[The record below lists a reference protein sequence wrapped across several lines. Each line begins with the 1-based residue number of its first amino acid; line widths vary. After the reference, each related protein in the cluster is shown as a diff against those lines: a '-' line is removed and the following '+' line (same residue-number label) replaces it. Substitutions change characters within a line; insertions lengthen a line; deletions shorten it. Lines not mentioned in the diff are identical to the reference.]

1 MKNKFPK
8 FNLFIHSF
16 NRLSPVGVL
25 FLVSAKVLEVDDL
38 ADIVKKLGFYFLTV
52 CGGILFHGF
61 VILPL
66 LFFLL
71 TKKNPITYIGNMGQA
86 LATAFGTSSSSAT
99 LPITIKCLEDNN
111 HIDKRVTRFVIPI
124 GSTINMDGTAL
135 YEAVAAI
142 FIAQIRGIS
151 LSFGNIVAIWFVYAT
166 GLKTNKFLKD
176 YFLVLQ
182 QLLQVSEQ
190 LVFHKQV

>member
-1 MKNKFPK
+1 MENILYKKPQRNSKNKPPSHS
-8 FNLFIHSF
+8 NLINTFS

-38 ADIVKKLGFYFLTV
+38 AEIVKKLGFYFLTV

-61 VILPL
+61 VVLPVI
-66 LFFLL
+66 FFLM

-151 LSFGNIVAIWFVYAT
+151 LSFGNIVAIWFV
-166 GLKTNKFLKD
+166 LKLKEKIKR
-176 YFLVLQ
+176 YL
-182 QLLQVSEQ
+182 
-190 LVFHKQV
+190 